1 MSSRVTLATATG
13 PLLVALASHY
23 AAGLVA
29 IGTGFAALVVAK
41 GGVAHKRIGIAFT
54 WVMLYMGLTA
64 AGIAIYE
71 DNSTSVVAALV
82 VAYMVITATTTVKPL
97 RAGSRQVD
105 LVMMVVAFTIAG
117 LNLWTGYA
125 VFGSPGRQLNGVPAG
140 MMLFMGT
147 VLLLAAV
154 GDARMIRAG
163 SITGPRRLARHLWRM
178 CFALF
183 IASGSFF
190 LGQMNFVP
198 AAIRIVPL
206 LFALGLA
213 PLVALLYWMW
223 RVRLRKRL
231 AGMIFSN
238 RPAVAK

>member
-1 MSSRVTLATATG
+1 MSDRVTLATTTG
-13 PLLVALASHY
+13 PLFVALASHY

-29 IGTGFAALVVAK
+29 IVTGFAALVVAK
-41 GGVAHKRIGIAFT
+41 GGVAHKRIGITFAYA
-54 WVMLYMGLTA
+54 MLYMGVTA
-64 AGIAIYE
+64 SGIAMYE
-71 DNSTSVVAALV
+71 GKSTSVVAAMV
-82 VAYMVITATTTVKPL
+82 VGYMVITATTTVKPL
-97 RAGSRQVD
+97 RAGSRPVD
-105 LVMMVVAFTIAG
+105 LVMMVVAFTIAA
-117 LNLWTGYA
+117 LNLWTGY
-125 VFGSPGRQLNGVPAG
+125 VVLGSPGRQLNGVPAG

-147 VLLLAAV
+147 VFLLAGV

-163 SITGPRRLARHLWRM
+163 GLTGARRIARHLWRM

-198 AAIRIVPL
+198 EPIRIVPL

-213 PLVALLYWMW
+213 PLVVLLYWMW

-231 AGMIFSN
+231 AGMILSHQ
-238 RPAVAK
+238 PAVAK